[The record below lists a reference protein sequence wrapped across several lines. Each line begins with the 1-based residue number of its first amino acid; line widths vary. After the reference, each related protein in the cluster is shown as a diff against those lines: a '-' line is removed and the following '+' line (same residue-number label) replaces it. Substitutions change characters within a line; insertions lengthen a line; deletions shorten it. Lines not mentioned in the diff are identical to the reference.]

1 MKNSYVIPE
10 VEREN
15 VAKLLAR
22 YAKKAAAY
30 GQQLVVEYGDPYA
43 KEVAVWDMVE
53 DLEFGM
59 SHKKKVGTTLVEVFD
74 LVIEG
79 DIIRKDGYA
88 VIAKIEHLDG
98 GNVVRVLYGVE
109 HKQEWNELKPHC
121 EHCSGKHGQ
130 KTTFIVRDKD
140 GNDKQVGRTCLK
152 DYCGI
157 DPKHVGWANELQ
169 DIFLGLEPEHYDFTR
184 HAVAYAYSTVQML
197 ALALR
202 LKKQYGY
209 IKSDEPNSN
218 KERLQDMAWH
228 NERPTEEE
236 ENRANEMMNVI
247 KELDA
252 HEAFRHMLD
261 NVQTLVKSGYC
272 KASHLGYI
280 AYAPVAYE
288 RYQKAQE
295 REKARQEE
303 QKAER
308 NVSEYVGEVGQRIT
322 VDVESMKLLT
332 SWETQWGYT
341 YLYKILDTAG
351 NVLVWFA
358 SRPIDAEKAKK
369 VKATIKDHSEREGV
383 KQTVVTRCS
392 VVAA

>member
-1 MKNSYVIPE
+1 MKNTYVIPE
-10 VEREN
+10 IEREA
-15 VAKLLAR
+15 VAKILAR
-22 YAKKAAAY
+22 YAKKAATY

-43 KEVAVWDMVE
+43 TEVAVWDTVYNEYDMPV
-53 DLEFGM
+53 
-59 SHKKKVGTTLVEVFD
+59 KKKVGTRLVEVFD
-74 LVIEG
+74 LTIEG
-79 DIIRKDGYA
+79 DIIRKDGYS
-88 VIAKIEHLDG
+88 VVAKVEHLDG
-98 GNVVRVLYGVE
+98 GNVVRVIGGVE
-109 HKQEWNELKPHC
+109 HKIEWNELKPRC
-121 EHCSGKHGQ
+121 EHCGGNHGQ
-130 KTTFIVRDKD
+130 RTTFIVRDEA

-157 DPKHVGWANELQ
+157 DPKHIGWAYELR
-169 DIFLGLEPEHYDFTR
+169 DIILDMEPERYDFTN
-184 HAVAYAYSTVQML
+184 HAVAYAYSTVGML

-202 LKKQYGY
+202 VKRQYGY
-209 IKSDEPNSN
+209 VKSDEPNSN
-218 KERLQDMAWH
+218 KERLIELARR
-228 NERPTEEE
+228 NERPTEDE
-236 ENRANEMMNVI
+236 ENQASEMMNVI
-247 KELDA
+247 KNLDA
-252 HEAFRHMLD
+252 NDAFQYMLN
-261 NVQTLVKSGYC
+261 NVRTLAMSGYC

-322 VDVESMKLLT
+322 VDVESMKLVT

-341 YLYKILDTAG
+341 YLYKIVDAAG

-358 SRPIDAEKAKK
+358 SKTIDEAKAKK
-369 VKATIKDHSEREGV
+369 VKATIKDHSERDGV

-392 VVAA
+392 IVAA